1 VLQVLVS
8 KETSLWQ
15 RKLKLNHMLELLK
28 EFISECKNNPIAML
42 VDMFAI
48 TTIFAFGYALL
59 MLGSILGLS

>member
-1 VLQVLVS
+1 
-8 KETSLWQ
+8 
-15 RKLKLNHMLELLK
+15 
-28 EFISECKNNPIAML
+28 ML